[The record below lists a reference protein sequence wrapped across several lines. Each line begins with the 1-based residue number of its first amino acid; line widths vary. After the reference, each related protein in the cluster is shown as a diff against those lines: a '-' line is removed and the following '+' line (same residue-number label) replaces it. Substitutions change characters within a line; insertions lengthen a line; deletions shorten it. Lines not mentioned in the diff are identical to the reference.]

1 MKTGVMPANFK
12 LYGNKLFS
20 KDSFGTFSKTLAV
33 ASELIFSPL
42 GGILFMADYFLGLI
56 SLIFFYRIAQRNL
69 FEWKRILIVY
79 FFFNEDDVWMVFV
92 LGIGYW
98 YFHGSINC
106 INNITGIMINDE
118 RIFIFV

>member
-1 MKTGVMPANFK
+1 MPANFK

-42 GGILFMADYFLGLI
+42 GGILFMVDYFLGLI

-69 FEWKRILIVY
+69 FE
-79 FFFNEDDVWMVFV
+79 
-92 LGIGYW
+92 
-98 YFHGSINC
+98 
-106 INNITGIMINDE
+106 
-118 RIFIFV
+118 